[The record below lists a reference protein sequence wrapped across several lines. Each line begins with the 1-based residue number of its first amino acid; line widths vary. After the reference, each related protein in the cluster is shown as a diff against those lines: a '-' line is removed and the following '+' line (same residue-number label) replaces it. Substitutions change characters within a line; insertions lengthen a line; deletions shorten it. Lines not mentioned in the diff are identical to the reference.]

1 MTDQPPDRRRPPRP
15 QDMRFAMRRLL
26 WAIVGATTFTV
37 LMLYFELL
45 GTSENSS
52 STHLGE

>member
-1 MTDQPPDRRRPPRP
+1 
-15 QDMRFAMRRLL
+15 MRRLL
-26 WAIVGATTFTV
+26 WAIAGATTFTV

-52 STHLGE
+52 STTFVNKGKKRKGR

>member
-1 MTDQPPDRRRPPRP
+1 MTGQPPDSRRPLQP
-15 QDMRFAMRRLL
+15 QDMRSAMRRLL

-45 GTSENSS
+45 
-52 STHLGE
+52 